1 MAGLMEERLMAS
13 NMSQGYVPF
22 PASKVGL
29 LVLSSSS
36 RVLHL
41 DEQASQLLGD
51 LHRQE
56 QRAGATGLPPSVET
70 FCSEIQDVLSDREEA
85 DDWRPF
91 EVTRSVGQSPQAM
104 MLRAFVFPSRSS
116 AAQTRILVTLQ
127 KA

>member
-1 MAGLMEERLMAS
+1 MIS
-13 NMSQGYVPF
+13 SDISQSYAPSS
-22 PASKVGL
+22 AAKVGL
-29 LVLSSSS
+29 LIISTSS

-41 DEQASQLLGD
+41 DEEASRLLGD

-70 FCSEIQDVLSDREEA
+70 FCSEIRDVLSDREEA

-91 EVTRSVGQSPQAM
+91 EVKRSVGQSPQAM
-104 MLRAFVFPSRSS
+104 TLRAFVFPSRSS
-116 AAQTRILVTLQ
+116 IAQTRILVTLQ

>member
-1 MAGLMEERLMAS
+1 MEEQMISSDVQQAYGPLS
-13 NMSQGYVPF
+13 L
-22 PASKVGL
+22 SKVGL
-29 LVLSSSS
+29 LILSSSS

-41 DEQASQLLGD
+41 DEQASQLLGH

-56 QRAGATGLPPSVET
+56 QRSGANGLPPSVET
-70 FCSEIQDVLSDREEA
+70 FCSEIRDVLSDREEA

-91 EVTRSVGQSPQAM
+91 EVKRSVGQSPQAM

-116 AAQTRILVTLQ
+116 VAQTRILITLQ